1 MKPIRRARDAKILG
15 DPASP
20 GFRVELSPF
29 FQMNRT
35 VGAYG
40 LTMERALRAVGMD
53 IPRWRVLMLA
63 HERGPVSVG
72 EIADGGVLKLSTATR
87 VVQRL
92 RDEGLVRLR
101 RSSVD
106 ARVTEVQ
113 TTAAGRCQRSL
124 PGRLRRPGWRGSRS
138 PYQDP
143 HPRSEEPPGGA
154 LARGPP
160 GHYPGARQSTTQ
172 AEPDATTWPSPS
184 AGASRWVRKK
194 RALCCLA
201 AKNSLSLV
209 IRSHAMR

>member
-113 TTAAGRCQRSL
+113 TTAAG
-124 PGRLRRPGWRGSRS
+124 
-138 PYQDP
+138 
-143 HPRSEEPPGGA
+143 
-154 LARGPP
+154 AR
-160 GHYPGARQSTTQ
+160 AV
-172 AEPDATTWPSPS
+172 E
-184 AGASRWVRKK
+184 
-194 RALCCLA
+194 
-201 AKNSLSLV
+201 V
-209 IRSHAMR
+209 IRGVASEVYRDAFAGLDGEVVEVLIRTLTHVQKNLRAGR